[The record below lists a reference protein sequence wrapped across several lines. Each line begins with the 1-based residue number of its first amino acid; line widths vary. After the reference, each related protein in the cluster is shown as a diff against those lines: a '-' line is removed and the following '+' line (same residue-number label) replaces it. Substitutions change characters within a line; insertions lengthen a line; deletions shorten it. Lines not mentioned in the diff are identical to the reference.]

1 MPKHKVKERV
11 KKDKKKFNRLNILN
25 ILSIIDI
32 VFLIIL
38 LVLIFN
44 VNVLP
49 TKYLVLIVC
58 ILLVIN
64 ILGIVLVNLKKK
76 VVKIIGVIILILSI
90 ILSGV
95 GSYYLYYTNNF
106 LNNSFSNVKKEV
118 STYYIITNKDNK
130 YKEKDI
136 KGDIYYYENS
146 TNIKKALNIVKE
158 NFSVKT
164 SSYDNV
170 TSMLNDIINKE
181 IDFILIDKNSYS
193 VVTNLDSTINQDLFK
208 IVYEFD
214 IEEEREE
221 SVEKTSFNIY
231 VGGTDFAGLVDYNSI
246 ITVNMNTYEILM
258 TSIPRDYYM
267 DIYGMDGKKDSLSH
281 MFAFGEDKA
290 MKSLEQFFDV
300 KMDYY
305 VRVNTESLVDLVDAV
320 GGITYCSEQAFTTT
334 HALILNSYDDRG
346 KQKLYVKKGCQE
358 LNGIETLTVA
368 RERNAFVG
376 RDRVRQQNCQK
387 IIIAIFDKLKST
399 NSLANYN
406 EILNSLSD
414 SYTTSIPRS
423 VITNMAKDTL
433 DGAEWKFITQSVDGS
448 DKWDADI
455 AILNGKGYAMM
466 PNMADVEN
474 ARNQIN
480 EVLDKK

>member
-1 MPKHKVKERV
+1 MKKT
-11 KKDKKKFNRLNILN
+11 KDKTKKHHISKLN
-25 ILSIIDI
+25 ILSIIAVI
-32 VFLIIL
+32 VFS
-38 LVLIFN
+38 IFLYFLFSIN
-44 VNVLP
+44 ILP
-49 TKYLVLIVC
+49 TKYLILI
-58 ILLVIN
+58 ILVVS
-64 ILGIVLVNLKKK
+64 ILIILSIVFINLKKK
-76 VVKIIGVIILILSI
+76 VVKVIGVVLIIISI

-106 LNNSFSNVKKEV
+106 LNDSFSNVKKEV

-170 TSMLNDIINKE
+170 TSMLNDIINKG

-193 VVTNLDSTINQDLFK
+193 VVTNLDSTINQDIFK

-246 ITVNMNTYEILM
+246 ITVNMNTHEILM

-320 GGITYCSEQAFTTT
+320 GGITYCSDQAFTTT
-334 HALILNSYDDRG
+334 HALILNSYDDSG

-414 SYTTSIPRS
+414 SYTTSIPRN

-433 DGAEWKFITQSVDGS
+433 DGAEWKFVTQSVDGS

-480 EVLDKK
+480 KVLDERSN

>member
-1 MPKHKVKERV
+1 MKKT
-11 KKDKKKFNRLNILN
+11 KDKTKKHHISKLN
-25 ILSIIDI
+25 ILSIIAVI
-32 VFLIIL
+32 VFS
-38 LVLIFN
+38 IFLYFLFSIN
-44 VNVLP
+44 ILP
-49 TKYLVLIVC
+49 TKYLILI
-58 ILLVIN
+58 ILVVS
-64 ILGIVLVNLKKK
+64 ILIILSIVFSNLKKK
-76 VVKIIGVIILILSI
+76 VVKVIGVVLIMISI
-90 ILSGV
+90 ILSSV

-106 LNNSFSNVKKEV
+106 LNDSFSNVQKEI

-146 TNIKKALNIVKE
+146 TNIKKALNVVKE

-164 SSYDNV
+164 SSYDNA

-193 VVTNLDSTINQDLFK
+193 VVTNLDSTINQDIFK

-320 GGITYCSEQAFTTT
+320 GGITYCSDQAFTTT
-334 HALILNSYDDRG
+334 HALILNSYDDSG

-376 RDRVRQQNCQK
+376 RDRIRQQNCQK
-387 IIIAIFDKLKST
+387 IIIAIFDKLKNT

-414 SYTTSIPRS
+414 SYTTSIPRN

-433 DGAEWKFITQSVDGS
+433 DGAEWKFVTQSVDGS

-474 ARNQIN
+474 ARTKIN
-480 EVLDKK
+480 ELLEKEE

>member
-1 MPKHKVKERV
+1 MKKT
-11 KKDKKKFNRLNILN
+11 KDKTKKHHISKLN
-25 ILSIIDI
+25 ILSIIAVI
-32 VFLIIL
+32 VFS
-38 LVLIFN
+38 IFLYFLFSIN
-44 VNVLP
+44 ILP
-49 TKYLVLIVC
+49 TKYLILI
-58 ILLVIN
+58 ILVVS
-64 ILGIVLVNLKKK
+64 ILIILSIVFSNLKKK
-76 VVKIIGVIILILSI
+76 VVKVIGVVLIIISI
-90 ILSGV
+90 ILSSV

-106 LNNSFSNVKKEV
+106 LNDSFSNVQKEI

-146 TNIKKALNIVKE
+146 TNIKKALNVVKE

-170 TSMLNDIINKE
+170 TSMLNDIINKG

-193 VVTNLDSTINQDLFK
+193 VVTNLDSTINQDIFK

-246 ITVNMNTYEILM
+246 ITVNMNTHEILM

-320 GGITYCSEQAFTTT
+320 GGITYCSDQAFTTT

-399 NSLANYN
+399 NALVNYN

-414 SYTTSIPRS
+414 SYTTSIPRN

-433 DGAEWKFITQSVDGS
+433 DGAEWKFVTQSVDGS

>member
-1 MPKHKVKERV
+1 MPKHKVKERI
-11 KKDKKKFNRLNILN
+11 KKDKKKFNKLN

-106 LNNSFSNVKKEV
+106 LNDSFSNVQKEI

-193 VVTNLDSTINQDLFK
+193 VVTNLDSTINQDIFK

-246 ITVNMNTYEILM
+246 ITVNMNTHEILM

-320 GGITYCSEQAFTTT
+320 GGITYCSDQAFTTT

-399 NSLANYN
+399 NALVNYN

-414 SYTTSIPRS
+414 SYTTSIPRN

-433 DGAEWKFITQSVDGS
+433 DGAEWKFVTQSVDGS

-474 ARNQIN
+474 ARTKIN
-480 EVLDKK
+480 ELLEKEE